1 MLKIIKTWLVAA
13 AILIAPAALS
23 QVAPNVPDRWEL
35 SATVPGIL
43 FPTTGNAVPVKVLA
57 GAGLQYTYLFNEVQL
72 TMPWGS
78 EPVPVFGIGG
88 FSMAGVAL
96 APNSAQ
102 EGLMV
107 GPELLLFEA
116 VSIGC
121 AFNLVSGGTA
131 GLQSIVQ
138 QNFTWGNITPVV
150 FYSIP
155 IP

>member
-1 MLKIIKTWLVAA
+1 MKNFILG
-13 AILIAPAALS
+13 LIATVVLTVGGVSEA

-57 GAGLQYTYLFNEVQL
+57 GAGLQYTYLWNELQV

-78 EPVPVFGIGG
+78 GPVPVFGIGG

-102 EGLMV
+102 EGIMV

-121 AFNLVSGGTA
+121 AVNLVSGGTA
-131 GLQSIVQ
+131 GLQSIAQ